1 MQAQNQKEDKMQKL
15 LAIVTIFISFNVFG
29 NNMKPLQINV
39 HEKDNIIEH
48 KLYINKI
55 NSDNIAA

>member
-1 MQAQNQKEDKMQKL
+1 MQKL
-15 LAIVTIFISFNVFG
+15 LAIIKIFISFNVFG